1 MPSRRKDKDALWQSY
16 MLEAALHYFNDRGL
30 KPGLVI
36 DNNIFRSDIFGGHS
50 AIGESEYVLC
60 MAPDFVTDLVFGGRS
75 LDVTVKINNTES
87 RLEIP
92 YESMIALMGL
102 SAEGTISLEGHF
114 NVISIPQMPVWRRE
128 PEEEEL
134 HEFDENFEKELENQP
149 TQREMLFGEENYPD
163 HQSAPD
169 NIRKIG

>member
-36 DNNIFRSDIFGGHS
+36 DNNIFRSDIFDEHS

-60 MAPDFVTDLVFGGRS
+60 MAPDFVTDLVFSGKT
-75 LDVTVKINNTES
+75 LDVTVKINDMEN

-102 SAEGTISLEGHF
+102 GAEGTISLEGHF
-114 NVISIPQMPVWRRE
+114 NVITIPRMPVRRRE
-128 PEEEEL
+128 SEEEEMFEL
-134 HEFDENFEKELENQP
+134 DEDFDKELESQP
-149 TQREMLFGEENYPD
+149 TQREMLFGDETHLD
-163 HQSAPD
+163 HKSAPV